1 VIVEDGERIAYA
13 TFGRGD
19 GTPVLMIQGLGVD
32 GRGWALQR
40 GQFGR
45 SHRCV
50 VPDNRGTGASSK
62 PPGPYDL
69 VQMAEDAIQ
78 VLDAAEIERAH
89 VVGASMG
96 GVIAQIIGVLHPERT
111 RSLTLACTACRH
123 HQWRRELFA
132 DWAEIVSE
140 NGMHALADEGL
151 QWLVGPRIQRRF
163 GRALNLLSR
172 LVLSGSPEPFVAQ
185 IDAILAMSDD
195 MRFELPT
202 LHVPTLVITGS
213 QDTLTPLGDAE
224 ELAELI
230 PGAHLHLLPG
240 AAHGLMAES
249 PGAFNR
255 SVLSFI
261 AKVDVADGEATIV
274 ELPSVDLAG
283 AEHDE
288 THNLDLKTRDAA
300 Q

>member
-1 VIVEDGERIAYA
+1 MPHVIVEDGEKIAYT

-45 SHRCV
+45 SHRCI

-69 VQMAEDAIQ
+69 VQMAQDAIQ
-78 VLDAAEIERAH
+78 VLDAVDIERAH
-89 VVGASMG
+89 SVGASMG
-96 GVIAQIIGVLHPERT
+96 GVI
-111 RSLTLACTACRH
+111 
-123 HQWRRELFA
+123 
-132 DWAEIVSE
+132 
-140 NGMHALADEGL
+140 
-151 QWLVGPRIQRRF
+151 
-163 GRALNLLSR
+163 
-172 LVLSGSPEPFVAQ
+172 AQ

-195 MRFELPT
+195 MRFELPR

-224 ELAELI
+224 ELAEFI
-230 PGAHLHLLPG
+230 PGAHLHVLAG
-240 AAHGLMAES
+240 AAHGLMAEA

-255 SVLSFI
+255 AVLSFI
-261 AKVDVADGEATIV
+261 EQVDAVETDATIV
-274 ELPSVDLAG
+274 ELPS
-283 AEHDE
+283 
-288 THNLDLKTRDAA
+288 LDLTAAEASEVRTRNATK
-300 Q
+300 